1 MMMLII
7 DINSSYSKI
16 LMVVD
21 SQWIKDLLEIQSTP
35 YYFYTEKIGI
45 FCPIH
50 ITKENSY
57 VIKMPQ
63 NVLQQLGV

>member
-1 MMMLII
+1 MII
-7 DINSSYSKI
+7 AINFSYSKT

-21 SQWIKDLLEIQSTP
+21 LHWIRDLLVIQFTP
-35 YYFYTEKIGI
+35 YYFFKEKIGI

-50 ITKENSY
+50 ITNENPK
-57 VIKMPQ
+57 VIKVPQ